1 MGAELGAPIF
11 VFGDHRSSSSSS
23 RDELQGD
30 ETKSKVTREKA
41 PDGGAKAQK
50 EKKRMDNWIVSGK

>member
-1 MGAELGAPIF
+1 MEAELGAPIF
-11 VFGDHRSSSSSS
+11 VLGDHRSSSSS

-50 EKKRMDNWIVSGK
+50 EKKRMDNWIVAGK

>member
-11 VFGDHRSSSSSS
+11 VLGDHRSSSSSS

-41 PDGGAKAQK
+41 PDGGAKAKKRRK
-50 EKKRMDNWIVSGK
+50 EKDG